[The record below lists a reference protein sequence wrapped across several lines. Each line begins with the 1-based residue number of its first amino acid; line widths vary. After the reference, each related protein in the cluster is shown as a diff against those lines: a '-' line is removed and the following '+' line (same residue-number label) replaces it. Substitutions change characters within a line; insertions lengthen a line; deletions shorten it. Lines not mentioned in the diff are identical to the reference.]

1 MDFKWGT
8 MEYRKVLLATM
19 PDLQEKKLNSR
30 QKSTERKWGIMAPP
44 TPDPSFEGPVLY
56 II

>member
-19 PDLQEKKLNSR
+19 IDLQEKKLNSR

-44 TPDPSFEGPVLY
+44 TPDPSFEGRVLY
-56 II
+56 VI